1 MSSSYL
7 SLTNLQRSYEAYA
20 ETFKDHHNK
29 PDILYKL
36 CGNDFVC
43 DLCGLI
49 DLLWPLVV
57 LMLKAQQEWC
67 PGWKFVTYVK
77 RVKAQLKRFEKEVAK
92 PKPEKSIWPLLHK
105 HAKDIE
111 QFKYGRTVLVR
122 GWILQDKN
130 DRPKD
135 DGDDDDDDDVCD
147 DDDDGGGGR
156 GRYKRIAREPEDF
169 RKDLKSLA
177 AGMIN
182 ELQ

>member
-1 MSSSYL
+1 
-7 SLTNLQRSYEAYA
+7 
-20 ETFKDHHNK
+20 
-29 PDILYKL
+29 
-36 CGNDFVC
+36 
-43 DLCGLI
+43 
-49 DLLWPLVV
+49 
-57 LMLKAQQEWC
+57 
-67 PGWKFVTYVK
+67 
-77 RVKAQLKRFEKEVAK
+77 
-92 PKPEKSIWPLLHK
+92 LLHK